1 MIKVVKTTF
10 EAEQQSKDQA
20 FLKLSPIERMDRMR
34 RVREKMKKDG
44 VSYSYNGL
52 EVRVKKSV

>member
-20 FLKLSPIERMDRMR
+20 FLELSPIERMDRMR

-52 EVRVKKSV
+52 VVRVKKSV

>member
-44 VSYSYNGL
+44 VSYCYNGL